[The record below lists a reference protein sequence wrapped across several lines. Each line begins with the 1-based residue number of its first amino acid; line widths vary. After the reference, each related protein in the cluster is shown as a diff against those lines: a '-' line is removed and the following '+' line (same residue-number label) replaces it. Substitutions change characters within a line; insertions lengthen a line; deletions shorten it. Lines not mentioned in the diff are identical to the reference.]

1 MRRRPQRDLL
11 PTLGVWAIR
20 MCEVLTFGEGAT
32 VLVTKSCLSLV
43 TRVFNVTVLV
53 MFSFVSFPLD
63 RYDVLVIAMLNPT
76 HKVIKAFFLCVTLL
90 YDCLA

>member
-20 MCEVLTFGEGAT
+20 MCEILTFGEGAT

-43 TRVFNVTVLV
+43 TRVFNVTALSYVFLC
-53 MFSFVSFPLD
+53 FVSS
-63 RYDVLVIAMLNPT
+63 RQI
-76 HKVIKAFFLCVTLL
+76 
-90 YDCLA
+90 